1 LINLYSFHSFIYS
14 NQSKEK
20 VLCKPYL
27 GVAVVERRWW
37 RRRRPPYTAVVE
49 QEETGVDSGGG
60 N

>member
-27 GVAVVERRWW
+27 GVAVV
-37 RRRRPPYTAVVE
+37 A
-49 QEETGVDSGGG
+49 EEEAAIYSGGG
-60 N
+60 TGGDRR